1 MPRFVSTIAM
11 LLLAVLTAHPA
22 HSAPTEAQ
30 ESRLQEAFD
39 LTHSGQIPE
48 AMETAYALLQEAPD
62 YVEAHRLYIDLL
74 GLQGRAEDAIHFY
87 RLALDANPGSAAA
100 HYLYGRSTND
110 PRIAETEFREALALD
125 PGFAWAHHGL
135 GAAMAMQGDLEGAIA
150 KFEEAIALQPDMAE
164 AHNHLANL
172 YLAQEREDDAIAS
185 YRRAIEMAPDS
196 ADAYFYLGTYF
207 AHHERLDEAA
217 DLLEDAV
224 RLDDNN
230 PMIYLEL
237 GCVYFD
243 LHRER
248 EAVAAFDEGLR
259 IDAREE
265 YTKDL
270 RSAAS
275 EVMGGTLPREAFD
288 PFRRGLESVAMDPQS
303 ALAAFDEALGLA
315 PEFSLAHLNRGI
327 VLASMDRTV
336 EAEDAVRQAILFNA
350 RNPDGH
356 STLAV
361 LLMSDQR
368 FSEAEASLQQ
378 ALALDPAHSE
388 SLRAM
393 GMVYMLQ
400 ERAELAVSYFK
411 RASALSPRDLALA
424 VELAGAHVQAD
435 DLAAAEETLRA
446 VLRADPRFN
455 FARHQLAAL
464 LAEQERWDE
473 SIAELE
479 ELKGRVAAKQDVQTL
494 IEQLQ
499 SRRRLA
505 ERGDS
510 PKIHLAQILVKDRSL
525 ADELRAQAE
534 GGADFGQLARSYSVG
549 PTAAQGGDIGE
560 VILVDLNPLMATALE
575 GVPAGGVSQ
584 VVETPAGFLLFKR
597 LN

>member
-1 MPRFVSTIAM
+1 MT
-11 LLLAVLTAHPA
+11 LLLVLLTATPA
-22 HSAPTEAQ
+22 PAAPTQAQ
-30 ESRLQEAFD
+30 EARLRQTFD
-39 LTHSGQIPE
+39 LTHAGRIPE
-48 AMETAYALLQEAPD
+48 AMEAAYALLQEAPD

-74 GLQGRAEDAIHFY
+74 GLQGRAEDAVHFY
-87 RLALDANPGSAAA
+87 KLALDANPDSAAA

-110 PRIAETEFREALALD
+110 PRTAEVEFKKAIELD

-135 GAAMAMQGDLEGAIA
+135 GAARAMQGDLEGAIG
-150 KFEEAIALQPDMAE
+150 KFEEAIALKPDMAE
-164 AHNHLANL
+164 AHSHLANL
-172 YLAQEREDDAIAS
+172 YLSQEREEDAIAS

-196 ADAYFYLGTYF
+196 SDAYFYLGTYF

-217 DLLEDAV
+217 ELLEDAV
-224 RLDDNN
+224 RLDGNN
-230 PMIYLEL
+230 PMIHLEL

-243 LHRER
+243 LHREAD
-248 EAVAAFDEGLR
+248 AVSAFDQGLQ

-270 RSAAS
+270 RTTAAL
-275 EVMGGTLPREAFD
+275 VVAGTLPREVFD
-288 PFRRGLESVAMDPQS
+288 PFRRGLEGVSMDPAS
-303 ALAAFDEALGLA
+303 ALAAFEETLVLA
-315 PEFSLAHLNRGI
+315 PEFSLGHLNRGI
-327 VLASMDRTV
+327 VLASMDRTQ
-336 EAEDAVRQAILFNA
+336 EAEEAVRQAILFDP

-361 LLMSDQR
+361 LLMSDER

-378 ALALDPAHSE
+378 ALALDPAHTD

-411 RASALSPRDLALA
+411 RASTLSPRDLAMA
-424 VELAGAHVQAD
+424 VELAGAHVQAGD
-435 DLAAAEETLRA
+435 MKAAEETLRA

-479 ELKGRVAAKQDVQTL
+479 ELKSRVANKADVATL
-494 IEQLQ
+494 IEQLKAQ
-499 SRRRLA
+499 RRVA

-510 PKIHLAQILVKDRSL
+510 PTIRLAQILVKDEKL
-525 ADELRAQAE
+525 AQDLRTQAVA
-534 GGADFGQLARSYSVG
+534 GGDFAHLARTYSVG

-560 VILVDLNPLMATALE
+560 VVLADLAPQMAGALQS
-575 GVPAGGVSQ
+575 VPAGGISEVIA
-584 VVETPAGFLLFKR
+584 TPAGYLLFKR
-597 LN
+597 LE